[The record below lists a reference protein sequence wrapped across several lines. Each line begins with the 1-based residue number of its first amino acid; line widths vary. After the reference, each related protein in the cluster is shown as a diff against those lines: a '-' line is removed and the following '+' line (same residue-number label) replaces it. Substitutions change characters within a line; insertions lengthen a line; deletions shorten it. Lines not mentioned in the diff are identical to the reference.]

1 MTPARAACSMDA
13 MNTKAPSLLGPR
25 LGLTERELSTFNLG
39 ELLHH
44 AARQDAAKLGQLN
57 ELSRAVEQATGRSVT
72 APNSWMLPADVL
84 DRTHRRDML
93 ASGVSGSEYLV
104 GVQQVGFA
112 VSYGAASLLDVLPV
126 QRLNLTGNATM
137 PIGTLSTAGWLS
149 SEGVTEAGTT
159 EPTVA
164 QLGLSP
170 RTCAAVI
177 KYSHTLN
184 AVSPQAA
191 PFVET
196 MLGVALGREVGKA
209 LLGGAG
215 ADGEPLTPF
224 AQSGTQTEV
233 GTSWTYDKTLGLIKH
248 AEGFVPGGSV
258 ALVASPAAAL
268 VLRKTAHT
276 AGVGA
281 ADDKLAGHPL
291 VVYGSSPTDRAYC
304 AAWGAVV
311 AATWGSVELTV
322 APYGAG
328 TGGSTLADFGR
339 GRIAMRVM
347 QHIDFGTFAPAYLAR
362 STVDVAV

>member
-1 MTPARAACSMDA
+1 
-13 MNTKAPSLLGPR
+13 MNSPTPSLLGAR
-25 LGLTERELSTFNLG
+25 LGLTERELSTFNLA
-39 ELLHH
+39 ELMHH
-44 AARQDAAKLGQLN
+44 AARQDASKLGQLN
-57 ELSRAVEQATGRSVT
+57 EMSRAVKQATGRSVT
-72 APNSWMLPADVL
+72 APNSWLLPADVL
-84 DRTHRRDML
+84 ERAHRRDML
-93 ASGVSGSEYLV
+93 ASSGTAAYMV
-104 GVQQVGFA
+104 GVQQTGFS

-149 SEGVTEAGTT
+149 SEGVSEAGTT

-170 RTCAAVI
+170 KTCAAVI
-177 KYSHTLN
+177 KYSHQLN
-184 AVSPQAA
+184 AQSPQAA

-215 ADGEPLTPF
+215 SSGAPLTPF
-224 AQSGTQTEV
+224 GQSGTQTEV

-268 VLRKTAHT
+268 VLRKTAHS

-311 AATWGSVELTV
+311 VATWGSVELTI

-328 TGGSTLADFGR
+328 TGGSTMGDFSR
-339 GRIAMRVM
+339 GTIAARIL

-362 STVDVAV
+362 STVDVAA